1 LTDFIVKLK
10 ENLQEINPK
19 LPFALMLP
27 EDRNIPAVNTL
38 IGPKARGSVLHKQ
51 LQGF

>member
-1 LTDFIVKLK
+1 VKASKIDPDSIVKLK

-27 EDRNIPAVNTL
+27 EDRNFL
-38 IGPKARGSVLHKQ
+38 L
-51 LQGF
+51 